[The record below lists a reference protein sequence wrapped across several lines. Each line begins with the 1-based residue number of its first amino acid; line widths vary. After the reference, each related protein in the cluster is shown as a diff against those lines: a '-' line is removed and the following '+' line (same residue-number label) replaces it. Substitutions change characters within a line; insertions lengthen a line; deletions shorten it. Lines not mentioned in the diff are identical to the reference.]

1 MHFIQKAEVEVREQS
16 LCEGLPEGVQVCH
29 TFSVVKGNQAPLVVQ
44 IHTDPGQWL
53 LQGQYR
59 WRGCTRH
66 VLNPIREGESPEAIG
81 WQGFD
86 DSFPGH
92 RLPGHP
98 YCPDRAAV
106 DLDLPVVSPVSK
118 ALASEKRQGGIKPVG
133 VVLHGVVKVLVAD
146 AGEGGAQAEPGVGCA
161 GVKCYGCWN

>member
-1 MHFIQKAEVEVREQS
+1 MHFIQEAEVEVWEQS

-29 TFSVVKGNQAPLVVQ
+29 AFSVIKGNQAPLVVQ
-44 IHTDPGQWL
+44 IHANPGQRL
-53 LQGQYR
+53 LQGQYS
-59 WRGCTRH
+59 WRGCTCH
-66 VLNPIREGESPEAIG
+66 VLDPIREGESPEAVG
-81 WQGFD
+81 WKGFD

-106 DLDLPVVSPVSK
+106 HLDLPVVSPVSET
-118 ALASEKRQGGIKPVG
+118 LASEKRQGGVEPVW

-146 AGEGGAQAEPGVGCA
+146 ASEGGAQAEPWVGCA
-161 GVKCYGCWN
+161 GVKRDGCWN